1 MIGAKSAS
9 LLAGILQQ
17 AALVLIIR
25 FSKTQHS
32 SSSSSDGVPGGDT
45 IGYLTSVA
53 VAASEI
59 FKLCLSY
66 VLEVKSQPSNPA
78 ATSSGGGVVSTR
90 PSRSWKGGGSW
101 ISTLVRMLRV
111 SNKES
116 AKLIIPAALYVVQ
129 NNLLFVALSNLSVP
143 MYQVTNQGKLLTT
156 ALISRI
162 MLNKKLTG
170 LQYFAITLL
179 GLGVAVIHLSEYY
192 ANVNATNSDSSEAT
206 ASSTGSEDLQHQNQV
221 LGLCAVLVSCFTSGF
236 SGVYFELILKTSNTK
251 QSLHVKNFQLAF
263 WSFLLATMHIS
274 YRDSRT
280 IQEHGLFQGF
290 DWIVILVIVAQGMT
304 GFVVSLML
312 KYADAVLKGF
322 AVAVAAMVSTIASVV
337 IFGTHVDASFMVG
350 ASMVALAIK
359 LYSYKHD
366 RVKLPTTTSGTT
378 TKDRRWLGICCC
390 CNRRPQMVTTSEIRG
405 GSYPAD
411 SLVNEESSS
420 ANAPILETTIN
431 KQPSSAK

>member
-1 MIGAKSAS
+1 MIDAKSAS
-9 LLAGILQQ
+9 LLVMVLQQ
-17 AALVLIIR
+17 TALVLTIR

-32 SSSSSDGVPGGDT
+32 SSS
-45 IGYLTSVA
+45 GYLTSVA
-53 VAASEI
+53 IAASEI
-59 FKLCLSY
+59 FKICLSY
-66 VLEVKSQPSNPA
+66 VLEVNSQPSNPA
-78 ATSSGGGVVSTR
+78 TTSLGGSGVVRT
-90 PSRSWKGGGSW
+90 PSRSCKGGGAW

-111 SNKES
+111 FNKES
-116 AKLIIPAALYVVQ
+116 AKLIIPAALYIVQ

-192 ANVNATNSDSSEAT
+192 ANVNADATNSDSSEAT
-206 ASSTGSEDLQHQNQV
+206 ASGTVSEDLQHQNQF

-236 SGVYFELILKTSNTK
+236 SGVYFELILKTSKTK

-274 YRDSRT
+274 YRDSIK

-290 DWIVILVIVAQGMT
+290 DWIVILIIIAQGMT
-304 GFVVSLML
+304 GFVVSLIL

-322 AVAVAAMVSTIASVV
+322 AVAVAALVSTIASVV
-337 IFGTHVDASFMVG
+337 IFGTSIDASFMVG

-366 RVKLPTTTSGTT
+366 RMKLPTTTSGTT
-378 TKDRRWLGICCC
+378 TTTKGC
-390 CNRRPQMVTTSEIRG
+390 CNRMSQMVTTSGIRG
-405 GSYPAD
+405 GYHLAD
-411 SLVNEESSS
+411 SRNEESSS
-420 ANAPILETTIN
+420 TNAPVLETTN
-431 KQPSSAK
+431 LNE